1 MINIKNASCTYINR
15 YTILSDIL
23 IYITYIYNHII
34 NIQYIY
40 ITFIYIQKTIL
51 SPIQKIAGNFWIF
64 IPLPPHPWGHQRWA
78 SSRCRQ
84 WTRCGNPSGR
94 GPGWS
99 EKCGPIYYIYIYI
112 DFIVIYIYII
122 TKKQF
127 EHIWTYL
134 NDFKRISFVWWS
146 NQVMYNVQ

>member
-34 NIQYIY
+34 NIQNIYIY
-40 ITFIYIQKTIL
+40 HIHIHTKNYTKPYTKNRWEFLDLHPPSAAPMRSSEMGIFKV
-51 SPIQKIAGNFWIF
+51 SPVNSMWQSLRSRARMIWKM
-64 IPLPPHPWGHQRWA
+64 WA
-78 SSRCRQ
+78 HLL
-84 WTRCGNPSGR
+84 
-94 GPGWS
+94 
-99 EKCGPIYYIYIYI
+99 YIYI